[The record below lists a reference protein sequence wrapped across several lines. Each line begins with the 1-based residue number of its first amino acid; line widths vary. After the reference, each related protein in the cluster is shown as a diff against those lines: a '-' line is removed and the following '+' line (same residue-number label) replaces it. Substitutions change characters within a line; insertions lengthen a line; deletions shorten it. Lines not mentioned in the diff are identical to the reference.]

1 MLDPNTSRTLRIYP
15 LETVTRWDVSF
26 GLLLHLDQKVIV
38 FAIYLVI
45 SFTNFYG
52 ILMQVLDSSIFAFW
66 SKSSVDFEARRIR
79 LKSNSYTTNT
89 ILDTVTAASVQF
101 KEMGGSSISRSRAI
115 ADAAKPP
122 EQQNDRRKN
131 FLDWRNLMKP
141 MNEEKDHWVS
151 SFCIGLKVFLYFGI
165 QNDTL
170 VSCNSFIACLSVM
183 LHFTYHDIVFGDSNL
198 PSRLEYQLL
207 RQMNAKISMYTS
219 FLPFLY
225 VYGLKAFTQLPFYV
239 YMLNC

>member
-1 MLDPNTSRTLRIYP
+1 MDGIRMLDPNTSRTLRIYP

-89 ILDTVTAASVQF
+89 ILDTVTAASVQVCIRIHDIHF
-101 KEMGGSSISRSRAI
+101 LHRSVFG
-115 ADAAKPP
+115 K
-122 EQQNDRRKN
+122 
-131 FLDWRNLMKP
+131 FLSVL
-141 MNEEKDHWVS
+141 
-151 SFCIGLKVFLYFGI
+151 CLVFLW
-165 QNDTL
+165 T
-170 VSCNSFIACLSVM
+170 NS
-183 LHFTYHDIVFGDSNL
+183 
-198 PSRLEYQLL
+198 SRKWAEVAFREVEQLL
-207 RQMNAKISMYTS
+207 MLPNLLNNKMIGGKISLIGGT
-219 FLPFLY
+219 
-225 VYGLKAFTQLPFYV
+225 
-239 YMLNC
+239 

>member
-1 MLDPNTSRTLRIYP
+1 
-15 LETVTRWDVSF
+15 
-26 GLLLHLDQKVIV
+26 
-38 FAIYLVI
+38 
-45 SFTNFYG
+45 
-52 ILMQVLDSSIFAFW
+52 
-66 SKSSVDFEARRIR
+66 
-79 LKSNSYTTNT
+79 
-89 ILDTVTAASVQF
+89 
-101 KEMGGSSISRSRAI
+101 
-115 ADAAKPP
+115 
-122 EQQNDRRKN
+122 
-131 FLDWRNLMKP
+131 MKP

-183 LHFTYHDIVFGDSNL
+183 LHFTYHNIVFGDSNL

-239 YMLNC
+239 YMLNCWEIRLKKKSQPAGEGPPPLLFIKKKSLSQPSQERPRTLAQWPPHTRTRPPMDRSLTHALRPLPPNEAPPSIGRFLTCVFTRGQRVNFSNQAWNLLPWGVEPRT

>member
-15 LETVTRWDVSF
+15 LETVTRWD
-26 GLLLHLDQKVIV
+26 
-38 FAIYLVI
+38 
-45 SFTNFYG
+45 
-52 ILMQVLDSSIFAFW
+52 VLDSSIFAFW